1 MLTCLEHGRC
11 SIHGTHDAHIFWLE
25 TSCDDRHCMDE
36 NYTYMYECTKW
47 GPVSGFCCDTL
58 ECVCAMIAEKFMFP
72 LGQTALHCKC
82 QFYVTTV
89 DGRAGGIGIAA

>member
-1 MLTCLEHGRC
+1 MRIILK
-11 SIHGTHDAHIFWLE
+11 
-25 TSCDDRHCMDE
+25 CM
-36 NYTYMYECTKW
+36 NAQN
-47 GPVSGFCCDTL
+47 GVQFQVSDVTL
-58 ECVCAMIAEKFMFP
+58 LSMCAKLAEKFMFP